1 MNASGSLFIVNH
13 LSERVARKGSILQ
26 EIAADTQ
33 TPIHTLGT
41 FEDLPQCV
49 EMAAKD
55 AVPHIFIEGGDGTVQ
70 SVLTAFLRRKDQFKS
85 LPVFTIVPG
94 GMTNQVA
101 KNIGLKSTSRSLV
114 ESMMATSKA
123 PKKSVPLL
131 SVSSSDHD
139 PFSGFLFS
147 TGAVPMITDYTK
159 SQIHNKGIGGSM
171 AVAGGIL
178 RGISGK
184 REDVMHPTKVRVRLN
199 DLDIAEDHLGTIV
212 TTLPGLILGLDP
224 FWGTEG
230 GPLRVT
236 YGAGNTKRLYKH
248 VAALWAG
255 QKTKDRSADGLRSWN
270 THKIDYDYSGPV
282 VLDGEPLTFPS
293 GSFSVTPTTPIGFIF

>member
-1 MNASGSLFIVNH
+1 MNANGALFIVNH

-26 EIAADTQ
+26 EIASETQ
-33 TPIHTLGT
+33 TPVHTLGT

-49 EMAAKD
+49 EMAAKN

-70 SVLTAFLRRKDQFKS
+70 SVLTAFMRRKDQFTS
-85 LPVFTIVPG
+85 MPVFSLVPG

-101 KNIGLKSTSRSLV
+101 KNIGLKSASRSLV
-114 ESMMATSKA
+114 ETFMAA
-123 PKKSVPLL
+123 PKTPKKRVPLL

-147 TGAVPMITDYTK
+147 TGAVPMITEYTK
-159 SQIHNKGIGGSM
+159 NQIHNKGIGGSL
-171 AVAGGIL
+171 AVAAGMF

-184 REDVMHPTKVRVRLN
+184 REDVMHPTKIRVRLN
-199 DLDIAEDHLGTIV
+199 DLDLNEDHLGTLV

-224 FWGTEG
+224 FWGKEG

-236 YGAGNTKRLYKH
+236 YGAGDTKRLYKH
-248 VAALWAG
+248 VAAIWAG
-255 QKTKDRSADGLRSWN
+255 RKSKDRSADGLRSWN
-270 THKIDYDYSGPV
+270 THKLEYEYSGPV
-282 VLDGEPLTFPS
+282 VLDGEPLDFPS
-293 GSFSVTPTTPIGFIF
+293 GHFSVEPTDPIGFIY

>member
-1 MNASGSLFIVNH
+1 MNANGSLFIVNH
-13 LSERVARKGSILQ
+13 LSERVARKGSTLQ

-41 FEDLPQCV
+41 FEELPQCV
-49 EMAAKD
+49 DMAAKD

-85 LPVFTIVPG
+85 LPVFSIVPG

-101 KNIGLKSTSRSLV
+101 KNIGLKSAARPRV
-114 ESMMATSKA
+114 ETLMAA
-123 PKKSVPLL
+123 PKTPKKRVPLL
-131 SVSSSDHD
+131 SVLSSDHD

-159 SQIHNKGIGGSM
+159 AQLHNKGIGGSM

-184 REDVMHPTKVRVRLN
+184 REDVMHPTKIRMRLN
-199 DLDIAEDHLGTIV
+199 DLDLHEDHLGTLV

-236 YGAGNTKRLYKH
+236 YGAGDTKRLYKH
-248 VAALWAG
+248 VTALWAG
-255 QKTKDRSADGLRSWN
+255 QKSKDRSADGLQSWN
-270 THKIDYDYSGPV
+270 THKIEYDYAGPV
-282 VLDGEPLTFPS
+282 VLDGEPLDFPS
-293 GSFSVTPTTPIGFIF
+293 GRFSVEPTDPIGFIY